1 MQRSVDHRHH
11 ATRRRIP
18 ERREDPRTKT
28 LGFSPRQLPFLYV
41 LVGNWIF
48 SAVFF
53 AGGKQVWHWVPT
65 SWDVGDR
72 MALVVQNSVFAILP
86 GVIGICIVAAQRLNP
101 KMWVGRMAK
110 PNSALDIN
118 TRFILNT
125 FEQFIA
131 FFVANAGLALY
142 CPPEEARSLVLL
154 TILFVAGRILFWI
167 GYHYN
172 PLVRAF
178 GFGIGFYPTVAAFAW
193 LMLMMVFGIRV
204 PL

>member
-1 MQRSVDHRHH
+1 MQRSVDHRVDHRH
-11 ATRRRIP
+11 AAKRRTP
-18 ERREDPRTKT
+18 ERRHDPRTAKT

-48 SAVFF
+48 SAAFF
-53 AGGKQVWHWVPT
+53 GGVKLFWNWVPD

-142 CPPEEARSLVLL
+142 CPPEEARSLILL
-154 TILFVAGRILFWI
+154 T
-167 GYHYN
+167 
-172 PLVRAF
+172 
-178 GFGIGFYPTVAAFAW
+178 
-193 LMLMMVFGIRV
+193 
-204 PL
+204 